1 MFNDARPIVPTCLVV
16 GARCGPGATGETRG
30 LPPRARSGSPCAMA
44 NPDPTPDAAR
54 APKVSFVSL
63 GCPKALVDSER
74 IITHLRAEGYELTR
88 THAGA
93 DLVVVN
99 TCGFLDS
106 AQAESLTAIG
116 NALQEN
122 GKVIVTGCMGAE
134 PEKITAHY
142 PGVLAVT
149 GPQQYESVVAAVHR
163 ALPPR
168 HDPFLDLV
176 PPEGIKLTP
185 RHYAYLKI
193 SEGCNNRCSF
203 CIIPRLR
210 GDLVSRPAA
219 DVLREAERLVAA
231 GVKELLVIS
240 QDTSAY
246 GVDLKYAASQWKD
259 REVRARFVD
268 LTRALGELGVWVR
281 LHYIYPYP
289 HVDEVIPLM
298 ADGQVLPYLDI
309 PFQHAAPAVLR
320 RMKRPAAQE
329 KTLERIAR
337 WRDICPDLTIRSTF
351 IVGFP
356 GETDDDFALLLD
368 WLDAAEL
375 DRVGCFRYEPVHG
388 ALANELA
395 AAVPD
400 AVKEERWH
408 RFMQHQQAISARR
421 LRRKVGS
428 RQQVII
434 DEVGASVA
442 KGRGRG
448 DAPDIDGAVYVASRR
463 PLRVGEIA
471 TVRIE
476 RADEYDL
483 HGTAVGF

>member
-1 MFNDARPIVPTCLVV
+1 MLDHSAKTDT
-16 GARCGPGATGETRG
+16 A
-30 LPPRARSGSPCAMA
+30 
-44 NPDPTPDAAR
+44 

-74 IITHLRAEGYELTR
+74 IITRLRAEGYELTR
-88 THAGA
+88 EHAGS
-93 DLVVVN
+93 DLVIVN

-106 AQAESLTAIG
+106 AKAESLGAIG
-116 NALQEN
+116 KALKEN

-134 PEKITAHY
+134 PDSISSSY
-142 PGVLAVT
+142 PKVLAIT
-149 GPQQYESVVAAVHR
+149 GPQAYESVVEAVHR
-163 ALPPR
+163 ALPPQ

-185 RHYAYLKI
+185 RHFAYLKI

-219 DVLREAERLVAA
+219 DVLREAEKLVAA

-246 GVDLKYAASQWKD
+246 GLDIKYAASPWRG
-259 REVRARFVD
+259 RELRAKFID
-268 LTRALGELGVWVR
+268 LARALGELGVWVR
-281 LHYIYPYP
+281 LHYVYPYP

-298 ADGQVLPYLDI
+298 TERKVLPYLDI
-309 PFQHAAPAVLR
+309 PFQHAAPDVLK
-320 RMKRPAAQE
+320 RMRRPAAQE

-337 WRDICPDLTIRSTF
+337 WRDICPDLTLRSTF

-356 GETDDDFALLLD
+356 GETEQDFELLLQ
-368 WLDAAEL
+368 WLEEASL
-375 DRVGCFRYEPVHG
+375 DRVGCFKYEPVRG
-388 ALANELA
+388 AAANELA
-395 AAVPD
+395 AALPD
-400 AVKEERWH
+400 EVKDGRWH
-408 RFMQHQQAISARR
+408 RFMQAQQKISTRR
-421 LRRKVGS
+421 LKRKVGI

-434 DEVGASVA
+434 DETGPTVA
-442 KGRGRG
+442 KGRSMA
-448 DAPDIDGAVYVASRR
+448 DAPEIDGAVYVASRR

-471 TVRIE
+471 TVKIE